1 MAIYHLSVKIFSRGK
16 GASAVAKAA
25 YRAAECITS
34 EYDGRVNNY
43 TKKSGVIHS
52 EILLPENAPREY
64 FNRAV
69 LWNSVEKAERYKTA
83 QLAREIEVALPKELC
98 FQENLKLVHNYV
110 KHNFVDEGMCADFS
124 IHDKGDGNPH
134 AHIMLTM
141 RSLDE
146 SGKWLP
152 KSHTVDGVKM
162 PTNDWS
168 NRANCEVWRENWSN
182 AVNAVLEQNNIT
194 ERVDNRSFERQGIKQ
209 IPTVHLGVAAH
220 QMEQRGIKTE
230 RGNINRK
237 VEITNKELRQL
248 KARIIKLENWIKE
261 ESKNPKPPTLYDI
274 ISDILNR
281 KSGIYSLKSAA
292 NMLMFLT
299 DNNISDM
306 SDLENKVDSMHK
318 RQSTLLGRLKPVER
332 RLKTLDEHIKQ
343 AENYKKYRA
352 VSRCYNELYSE
363 YQSAQNATGLF
374 AKGKAQKALDFANN
388 YYESNRA
395 ELTLFNAA
403 ERYIEDVMQERYDPK
418 KLPPITKWKAEFK
431 SLSADKDL
439 IYREYY
445 SLKDEVKGVE
455 KVRRQVEGI
464 LREDNERN
472 LSMRKKR
479 EEYGLE

>member
-1 MAIYHLSVKIFSRGK
+1 M
-16 GASAVAKAA
+16 
-25 YRAAECITS
+25 
-34 EYDGRVNNY
+34 
-43 TKKSGVIHS
+43 
-52 EILLPENAPREY
+52 ILKT
-64 FNRAV
+64 
-69 LWNSVEKAERYKTA
+69 EKQSYKTNKIIKKDESDWVVHHDTHEA
-83 QLAREIEVALPKELC
+83 IISRDLWAKVREIEASVSQGKRDSRGDTLPLSGMLICGDCGYKMKMSY
-98 FQENLKLVHNYV
+98 NNTTNGSKKLPRIYRRQNY
-110 KHNFVDEGMCADFS
+110 NC
-124 IHDKGDGNPH
+124 GNYC
-134 AHIMLTM
+134 
-141 RSLDE
+141 R

-152 KSHTVDGVKM
+152 KSHTVDGVKV
-162 PTNDWS
+162 PTNDWN
-168 NRANCEVWRENWSN
+168 NRANCETWRENWSN
-182 AVNAVLEQNNIT
+182 AVNAVLEQNNIA
-194 ERVDNRSFERQGIKQ
+194 ERVDNRSFERQGIEQ

-248 KARIIKLENWIKE
+248 KARITKLENWIKE
-261 ESKNPKPPTLYDI
+261 ETNNPKPPTLYDI

-306 SDLENKVDSMHK
+306 SDLENKVDLMHK
-318 RQSTLLGRLKPVER
+318 RQSTFLGRLKPVER
-332 RLKTLDEHIKQ
+332 QLKTLDEHIKQ
-343 AENYKKYRA
+343 ADNYKKYKA
-352 VSRCYNELYSE
+352 VSRHYNDLYSE

-374 AKGKAQKALDFANN
+374 AKSKAQKALDFANN
-388 YYESNRA
+388 YYESNRT

-403 ERYIEDVMQERYDPK
+403 ERYIKDVMQGRYDPK

-431 SLSADKDL
+431 TLSADKDL

-445 SLKDEVKGVE
+445 SLKDEVKEVE

-464 LREDNERN
+464 LREDKGRSVP
-472 LSMRKKR
+472 LRKTR